1 MTDEHGAGRPGHGPI
16 AALWDSLPEPLKHKL
31 LPGFTGKRHLLDV
44 AGWCLRSGNP
54 GLTPVAVDAVRTAFG
69 ENPLDGAMAKE
80 LLAVEPLRQL
90 LPEPTRRSLAGLASL
105 WRRPESIAYY
115 HRLLARR
122 DFERTLDFIE
132 QSAAREPENLFWREQ
147 AVAMGLVGNAPDR
160 AESVALAGFPSLPE
174 MAPLKDCAAARILA
188 FRGRGADA
196 ARLYRQT
203 ADVFGPAFAG
213 VGAGLALLAE
223 GDRASA
229 SLLLIGGLRHAPWNT
244 SLLLRLYDLLAGHDE
259 EVRPLGGS
267 VAVLLY
273 SWNKA
278 VELDATLRSLL
289 QSELAGA
296 SLFVLDNGSTDGTAE
311 VLRSWQTRFDSRLGP
326 GRFTVLT
333 LPVNIGA
340 PAARNWL
347 MRLQAVARH
356 DFACYLDDDV
366 EIPSDWLLRLGAA
379 VHHYPEAGVW
389 GCKVVDH
396 ANGALIQSA
405 DSHLLVDEDG
415 PPPDLSRLA
424 PNPFRL
430 SDLHIQTLDC
440 GLLDILRPCASVTGC
455 CHLFRTRD
463 LLEVGDFAIHLSPS
477 QYDDM
482 ERDLRLCEA
491 GRFPVYQGHLG
502 VRHRKRT
509 GAASRVS
516 DREEGNALGNK
527 YKMQT
532 MHERSALVAAMH
544 AERALLDAD
553 LWRKLGL
560 VERALLG

>member
-1 MTDEHGAGRPGHGPI
+1 MTDGLDTGRPGPI
-16 AALWDSLPEPLKHKL
+16 TALWDSLPEPLRHKL
-31 LPGFTGKRHLLDV
+31 LLGFTGRLHLLDV
-44 AGWCLRSGNP
+44 AGWCLRSGDP
-54 GLTPVAVDAVRTAFG
+54 GLAPVAVDAVRTAFG
-69 ENPLDGAMAKE
+69 ENPLDGAMAGD

-90 LPEPTRRSLAGLASL
+90 LPEPTRRALAGLAAH
-105 WRRPESIAYY
+105 WRRPDSIAYY

-122 DFERTLDFIE
+122 DFGKTLDFIE
-132 QSAAREPENLFWREQ
+132 QSAAREPDNLFWREQ
-147 AVAMGLVGNAPDR
+147 AVAMGLTGNDPDR
-160 AESVALAGFPSLPE
+160 AEAVALAGFPDLPE
-174 MAPLKDCAAARILA
+174 LAPLKACAAARIQA
-188 FRGRGADA
+188 FRGRGVEA
-196 ARLYRQT
+196 ARLYRQVG
-203 ADVFGPAFAG
+203 DVFGPAFAG
-213 VGAGLALLAE
+213 LGAGLAMLAE

-229 SLLLIGGLRHAPWNT
+229 NLLLLDALRHAPWNT
-244 SLLLRLYDLLAGHDE
+244 SLLLRLHDLLAGLDQ

-289 QSELAGA
+289 ESELAGA
-296 SLFVLDNGSTDGTAE
+296 SLFVLDNGSTDDTPE
-311 VLRSWQTRFDSRLGP
+311 VLRSWQARFDSRLGP
-326 GRFTVLT
+326 GRFRVIT

-347 MRLQAVARH
+347 MRHEAVAGH
-356 DFACYLDDDV
+356 DYACYLDDDV
-366 EIPSDWLLRLGAA
+366 EIPADWLLRLGAA

-396 ANGALIQSA
+396 ANAALIQSA

-415 PPPDLSRLA
+415 PPPDLARLA

-430 SDLHIQTLDC
+430 SDLHIQTLDG
-440 GLLDILRPCASVTGC
+440 GLFDILRPCASVTGC

-463 LLEVGDFAIHLSPS
+463 LLAFGDFAIHLSPS

-491 GRFPVYQGHLG
+491 GRFPVYQGHLA
-502 VRHRKRT
+502 VRHKKRT

-516 DREEGNALGNK
+516 GREEGNALGNK

-532 MHERSALVAAMH
+532 MHGRDGLARAMH

-553 LWRKLGL
+553 LRRKLGL
-560 VERALLG
+560 LERAVLG